1 MALKESSLGSA
12 SDLVGSLAND
22 LSDIMHEQKRL
33 IQRVHTHHATNE
45 STNRRVVFWALTEAL
60 LLVLVAAFQVVWLQ
74 RFLEK
79 R

>member
-1 MALKESSLGSA
+1 MKESSLGSA
-12 SDLVGSLAND
+12 TDLVGALAND
-22 LSDIMHEQKRL
+22 LTEIMHEQKRL
-33 IQRVHTHHATNE
+33 ISRVHTHHATNE

-60 LLVLVAAFQVVWLQ
+60 LLILVAAFQIHWLQ